1 MIQLPDPA
9 EEAQR
14 LLNDPDHLR
23 RKADFIEKM
32 LTDSLGNKVLEEVR
46 RRRVKELRTQADA
59 IDKASKADPF
69 VGIVDVPTNDGWD
82 A

>member
-23 RKADFIEKM
+23 RKADFIERM
-32 LTDSLGNKVLEEVR
+32 VADSLGNKVLDEVR
-46 RRRVKELRTQADA
+46 HRRVKELRSQADHIELIA
-59 IDKASKADPF
+59 KTAAEMDRIRHRQGRA
-69 VGIVDVPTNDGWD
+69 
-82 A
+82 

>member
-23 RKADFIEKM
+23 RKADYIEKQIVR
-32 LTDSLGNKVLEEVR
+32 GGPLEGSR
-46 RRRVKELRTQADA
+46 LYRVKELRAQADQIEKA
-59 IDKASKADPF
+59 I
-69 VGIVDVPTNDGWD
+69 
-82 A
+82 

>member
-1 MIQLPDPA
+1 MFQLPDPA

-23 RKADFIEKM
+23 RKADFIERM
-32 LTDSLGNKVLEEVR
+32 VADSLGNKVLDEVR
-46 RRRVKELRTQADA
+46 RRRVKELRAQADDLEA
-59 IDKASKADPF
+59 AD
-69 VGIVDVPTNDGWD
+69 

>member
-23 RKADFIEKM
+23 RKADYIESQIRAGSPHNE
-32 LTDSLGNKVLEEVR
+32 TR
-46 RRRVKELRTQADA
+46 RLAVAKLLADA
-59 IDKASKADPF
+59 DRLEKVS
-69 VGIVDVPTNDGWD
+69 
-82 A
+82 

>member
-23 RKADFIEKM
+23 RMADYIEEQM
-32 LTDSLGNKVLEEVR
+32 VRGGPLEGSR
-46 RRRVKELRTQADA
+46 RARVKELRAQADDLEA
-59 IDKASKADPF
+59 R
-69 VGIVDVPTNDGWD
+69 
-82 A
+82 